1 MTDDGGITWTPQETQ
16 GAVTLFDVFFSDTST
31 GWAVGNAG
39 AIFQT
44 SNGGLQWIDRTLPCT
59 STCTK
64 LTDLL
69 KVRFTDPQ
77 TGWIVGNGVWSIG
90 ALTAVLPGLSRVQSQ
105 RPRYSAFRSL
115 LGRRA
120 GPAGKRDDRSSES
133 RALISG
139 SKFEVRSSKFS

>member
-16 GAVTLFDVFFSDTST
+16 GAVTLFDVYFSDTST

-44 SNGGLQWIDRTLPCT
+44 SNGGQQWIDRTLPCT

-77 TGWIVGNGVWSIG
+77 TGWIVGERGMVYRSTDSGFTWTEQG
-90 ALTAVLPGLSRVQSQ
+90 AIAKASLFGLSFPARTEGWASGEKGTIVRLS
-105 RPRYSAFRSL
+105 
-115 LGRRA
+115 LGR
-120 GPAGKRDDRSSES
+120 
-133 RALISG
+133 
-139 SKFEVRSSKFS
+139 